1 MSNNNYDIIIDINSI
16 RFLNN
21 KGWEI
26 SYPNGKEE
34 EMKQILKSAK
44 KSIVSILGH
53 SNRGKTF
60 ILQKLCDVTLKSGYQ
75 VHTKGISIKVPEEQN
90 ILLLDTQGTNAPLL
104 IEEGEEDKRNKP
116 NFIEELEHIN
126 LCQIITNYLIQ
137 TFIIKEAKT
146 LICVVGML
154 TSSETIFLNKIKKNC
169 RNIKQLIVIH
179 NLINCHTKRDI
190 EKYKKE
196 ILLNNIIIKFDERVI
211 PNFKKNGD
219 KDKFNK
225 YYVEF
230 EENNKDNQSDVLHF
244 ILGNDSE
251 EEIKYYNES
260 TINFIQ
266 DYIDVKIN
274 EDINIIDNLTEHINN
289 LSSLV
294 LNKPIKAKVNEN
306 YDLIKYEGD
315 IEPKEIIADEL
326 DNITFIGNYYEPAY
340 KCYKKDEKFIVA
352 IDICSQ
358 IKEGSLKVIHKSDKE
373 NNELEIFRIKG
384 ERLICGKDKSGNK
397 TNKIDLANKRINAKK
412 FQLNFK
418 INLQEK
424 GIVSIGAEYTHSI
437 QKGILLISFDI
448 YN

>member
-1 MSNNNYDIIIDINSI
+1 LKRAIHASESINRMLIYHSVFSIMIQTIILFVSFVHTFACLFYLCAKYEGYENSWVGY
-16 RFLNN
+16 L
-21 KGWEI
+21 GWD
-26 SYPNGKEE
+26 YLTPN
-34 EMKQILKSAK
+34 QLY
-44 KSIVSILGH
+44 IVSIYFVM
-53 SNRGKTF
+53 TT
-60 ILQKLCDVTLKSGYQ
+60 ILTIGFGDMTPQ
-75 VHTKGISIKVPEEQN
+75 
-90 ILLLDTQGTNAPLL
+90 
-104 IEEGEEDKRNKP
+104 
-116 NFIEELEHIN
+116 
-126 LCQIITNYLIQ
+126 
-137 TFIIKEAKT
+137 
-146 LICVVGML
+146 

-397 TNKIDLANKRINAKK
+397 TNKIDLTNKRINAKK